1 MLTKVFYDWSKLNA
15 LKPDT
20 KTPKNQQV
28 EKTGNVYPQ
37 PRQRDNLTIHLKMTE
52 VWWKCRVLPFIFIV
66 LSVEAFEFQTQN
78 RVVFDTYNCYWSI
91 IQFKQLINDFANTF
105 RRW

>member
-1 MLTKVFYDWSKLNA
+1 MHQSRTR
-15 LKPDT
+15 KPQ
-20 KTPKNQQV
+20 KNQQV
-28 EKTGNVYPQ
+28 EKTGDVYPQ
-37 PRQRDNLTIHLKMTE
+37 PRQRDNLTIHLKMAE

>member
-1 MLTKVFYDWSKLNA
+1 
-15 LKPDT
+15 
-20 KTPKNQQV
+20 
-28 EKTGNVYPQ
+28 
-37 PRQRDNLTIHLKMTE
+37 MTE

-78 RVVFDTYNCYWSI
+78 RVVFDTHNCYWSI